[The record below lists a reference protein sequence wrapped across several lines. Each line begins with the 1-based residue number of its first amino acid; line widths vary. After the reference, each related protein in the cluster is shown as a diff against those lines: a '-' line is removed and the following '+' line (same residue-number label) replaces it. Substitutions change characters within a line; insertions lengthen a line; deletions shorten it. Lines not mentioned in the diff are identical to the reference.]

1 MQLTWL
7 PNTFSGRM
15 VADYTATVFSN
26 GKGFPIFALAYPQI
40 NLNTPFRESMF
51 TLKRSFQLPDNGMR
65 VSAAQDKPI
74 PGVKGTRVWEY
85 YDLDHKYP
93 IHPGTVPVPTEP
105 DND

>member
-1 MQLTWL
+1 M
-7 PNTFSGRM
+7 
-15 VADYTATVFSN
+15 
-26 GKGFPIFALAYPQI
+26 AYPQI
-40 NLNTPFRESMF
+40 SVNTPFRESMF
-51 TLKRSFQLPDNGMR
+51 TLKRNFNLPDNGIR